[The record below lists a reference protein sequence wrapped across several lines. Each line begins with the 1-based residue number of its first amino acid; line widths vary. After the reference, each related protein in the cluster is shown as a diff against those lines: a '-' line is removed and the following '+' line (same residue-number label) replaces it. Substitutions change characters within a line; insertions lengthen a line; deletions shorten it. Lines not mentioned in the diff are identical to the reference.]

1 VPLERVQERLEVVSA
16 CQVIATAIDEHV
28 EGLPDPA
35 NLGHVSGDEADASS
49 GRVTGRASLGLRDRG
64 GREIHAD
71 DLESVRR
78 EQEGLNTTPTAQVEG
93 RSAGR

>member
-1 VPLERVQERLEVVSA
+1 VPLERVQERVEVVSA

-35 NLGHVSGDEADASS
+35 NLGHISSDEANASS
-49 GRVTGRASLGLRDRG
+49 GWVTERASPGFRDRG

-71 DLESVRR
+71 YLESV
-78 EQEGLNTTPTAQVEG
+78 G
-93 RSAGR
+93 R